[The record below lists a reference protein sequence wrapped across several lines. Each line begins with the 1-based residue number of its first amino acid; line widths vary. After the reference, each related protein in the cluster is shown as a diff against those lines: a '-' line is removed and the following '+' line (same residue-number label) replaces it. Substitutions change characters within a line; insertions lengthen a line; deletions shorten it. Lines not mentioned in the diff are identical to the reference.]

1 MTLIESTIETFAT
14 RLAKVGETMDLVI
27 AAKGENVRP
36 AVEALAEQLI
46 AFLDATTPDPDLEEE
61 PEGDG
66 YADDE
71 PSLGA
76 SEGANQERT
85 WAFRENHG
93 EDREQQNEDG
103 DELDTHEA
111 SDLDIYGESDV
122 TDGHAMG
129 SRTVDDEPSLGSLDS
144 RMSQLCWGVADR
156 ESDLPWCSYDLEY
169 DPADPPKS
177 QGLDEDERYDEQP
190 CWHNNWN
197 GSNVMHREEIGLTGP
212 SIGNANDAFGVVD

>member
-76 SEGANQERT
+76 SDGANQERT
-85 WAFRENHG
+85 WSLRQNSTD
-93 EDREQQNEDG
+93 DREHEDEDG
-103 DELDTHEA
+103 DELDKLEV
-111 SDLDIYGESDV
+111 SDLEISGEA
-122 TDGHAMG
+122 DGHNG
-129 SRTVDDEPSLGSLDS
+129 GCVDDEPSLASLDA
-144 RMSQLCWGVADR
+144 RMSQKRWGLPDT
-156 ESDLPWCSYDLEY
+156 SDSWWTATDIEY
-169 DPADPPKS
+169 DPADPPKG
-177 QGLDEDERYDEQP
+177 QGLDTDERELDPAENGIADLDGLAEQCP
-190 CWHNNWN
+190 DYAHT
-197 GSNVMHREEIGLTGP
+197 HFRAE
-212 SIGNANDAFGVVD
+212 

>member
-76 SEGANQERT
+76 SDGANQERT
-85 WAFRENHG
+85 WSLRQNSAD
-93 EDREQQNEDG
+93 DREHEDEDG
-103 DELDTHEA
+103 DELDKLEA
-111 SDLDIYGESDV
+111 SDLEISGEA
-122 TDGHAMG
+122 DGHNG
-129 SRTVDDEPSLGSLDS
+129 GCVDDEPSLGSLDG
-144 RMSQLCWGVADR
+144 RISQKRWGLPDSAADCWWLAADI
-156 ESDLPWCSYDLEY
+156 EY
-169 DPADPPKS
+169 DPADRRRAKASIRTNASGTTRRTALPTWTAWPS
-177 QGLDEDERYDEQP
+177 SVQNTLSLISLGI
-190 CWHNNWN
+190 
-197 GSNVMHREEIGLTGP
+197 IGG
-212 SIGNANDAFGVVD
+212 GFGRPFCS

>member
-1 MTLIESTIETFAT
+1 MTLIETTIETFAT

-76 SEGANQERT
+76 SDGANQERT
-85 WAFRENHG
+85 WSLRQNSTD
-93 EDREQQNEDG
+93 DREHEDEDG
-103 DELDTHEA
+103 DELDKLEV
-111 SDLDIYGESDV
+111 SDLEISGEA
-122 TDGHAMG
+122 DGHNG
-129 SRTVDDEPSLGSLDS
+129 GCVDDEPSLGSLDG
-144 RMSQLCWGVADR
+144 RLSQNRWGLPDSAADCWWMATDI
-156 ESDLPWCSYDLEY
+156 EY
-169 DPADPPKS
+169 DPADPPKG
-177 QGLDEDERYDEQP
+177 QGLDTDEREGDPAENGIADLDGLAEQCP
-190 CWHNNWN
+190 DYAHTHFR
-197 GSNVMHREEIGLTGP
+197 VE
-212 SIGNANDAFGVVD
+212 

>member
-76 SEGANQERT
+76 SDGANQERT
-85 WAFRENHG
+85 WSLRQNSTD
-93 EDREQQNEDG
+93 DREHEDEDG
-103 DELDTHEA
+103 DELDKLEV
-111 SDLDIYGESDV
+111 SDLEISGEA
-122 TDGHAMG
+122 DGHNG
-129 SRTVDDEPSLGSLDS
+129 GCVDDEPSLGSLDS
-144 RMSQLCWGVADR
+144 RMSQKRWGLPDSAADCWWLAADI
-156 ESDLPWCSYDLEY
+156 EY
-169 DPADPPKS
+169 DPADPPKG
-177 QGLDEDERYDEQP
+177 QGLDTDERERDHAEDGIADLDGLAEQCP
-190 CWHNNWN
+190 EYAHTHCH
-197 GSNVMHREEIGLTGP
+197 VE
-212 SIGNANDAFGVVD
+212 

>member
-1 MTLIESTIETFAT
+1 MTLIETTIETFAT

-76 SEGANQERT
+76 SDGANQERT
-85 WAFRENHG
+85 WSLRQNSTD
-93 EDREQQNEDG
+93 DREHEDEDG
-103 DELDTHEA
+103 DELDKLEV
-111 SDLDIYGESDV
+111 SDLEISGEA
-122 TDGHAMG
+122 DGHNG
-129 SRTVDDEPSLGSLDS
+129 GCVDDEPSLGSLDG
-144 RMSQLCWGVADR
+144 RVSQKRWGLPDSAADCWWMATDI
-156 ESDLPWCSYDLEY
+156 EY

-177 QGLDEDERYDEQP
+177 QGLDTDERERDHAEAGIADLDGLAEQCP
-190 CWHNNWN
+190 EYAHAHFH
-197 GSNVMHREEIGLTGP
+197 VE
-212 SIGNANDAFGVVD
+212 

>member
-71 PSLGA
+71 PTLGA

-85 WAFRENHG
+85 WSLRQNSAD
-93 EDREQQNEDG
+93 DREHEDEDG
-103 DELDTHEA
+103 DELDKLEVSELEISGEA
-111 SDLDIYGESDV
+111 
-122 TDGHAMG
+122 DGHNG
-129 SRTVDDEPSLGSLDS
+129 GCVDDEPSLGSLDS
-144 RMSQLCWGVADR
+144 RMSQKRWGLPDSAADCWWLAADI
-156 ESDLPWCSYDLEY
+156 EY
-169 DPADPPKS
+169 DPADPPKG
-177 QGLDEDERYDEQP
+177 QGLDTDEREWDPAENGIADMDGLAEQCP
-190 CWHNNWN
+190 GYAHTHFR
-197 GSNVMHREEIGLTGP
+197 VE
-212 SIGNANDAFGVVD
+212 

>member
-27 AAKGENVRP
+27 VAKGENVRP

-76 SEGANQERT
+76 SDGANQERT
-85 WAFRENHG
+85 WSLRQNSTD
-93 EDREQQNEDG
+93 DREHEDEDG
-103 DELDTHEA
+103 DELDKLEV
-111 SDLDIYGESDV
+111 SDLEISGEADGES
-122 TDGHAMG
+122 GG
-129 SRTVDDEPSLGSLDS
+129 CVDDEPSLGSLDA
-144 RMSQLCWGVADR
+144 RISQKRWG
-156 ESDLPWCSYDLEY
+156 LPDVFWWMATDIEY
-169 DPADPPKS
+169 DPADPPKG
-177 QGLDEDERYDEQP
+177 QGLATDERERDHAEDGIADLDGLAEQCP
-190 CWHNNWN
+190 EYAHTHFH
-197 GSNVMHREEIGLTGP
+197 VE
-212 SIGNANDAFGVVD
+212 

>member
-46 AFLDATTPDPDLEEE
+46 AFLDATMPDPDLEEE

-76 SEGANQERT
+76 PELVNLARAWRQPG
-85 WAFRENHG
+85 
-93 EDREQQNEDG
+93 DREDCEIDLGTPG
-103 DELDTHEA
+103 DYSPKSQVF
-111 SDLDIYGESDV
+111 SDY
-122 TDGHAMG
+122 TFG
-129 SRTVDDEPSLGSLDS
+129 SRDGREEENEHSDADGGYATGSGTCDDEPSLGSLDS
-144 RMSQLCWGVADR
+144 RMNQTRWAMADR
-156 ESDLPWCSYDLEY
+156 EGHSWYTDLEH
-169 DPADPPKS
+169 DPADPPKG
-177 QGLDEDERYDEQP
+177 QGLDTDEREWDPAENGIADMDGLAEQCP
-190 CWHNNWN
+190 EYAHTHFR
-197 GSNVMHREEIGLTGP
+197 VE
-212 SIGNANDAFGVVD
+212 

>member
-14 RLAKVGETMDLVI
+14 RLARVGETMDLVI

-71 PSLGA
+71 PTLGA

-85 WAFRENHG
+85 WSLRQNSAD
-93 EDREQQNEDG
+93 DREHEDEDG
-103 DELDTHEA
+103 DELDKLEV
-111 SDLDIYGESDV
+111 SDLGRGLLV
-122 TDGHAMG
+122 DGG
-129 SRTVDDEPSLGSLDS
+129 
-144 RMSQLCWGVADR
+144 
-156 ESDLPWCSYDLEY
+156 
-169 DPADPPKS
+169 
-177 QGLDEDERYDEQP
+177 
-190 CWHNNWN
+190 
-197 GSNVMHREEIGLTGP
+197 
-212 SIGNANDAFGVVD
+212 